1 MLTSLDI
8 KTPEYNSRLKL
19 WLSKL
24 MFDSMKVELRC
35 ADDIKHKHIEY
46 INRSGKVN
54 FKKIDKEVKAQRNR
68 LLCNKNTPLPKNS
81 GYKRFCSKEFEY
93 RLCTNLAIS
102 ILCRLKINNLNVG
115 VLDVDASFTS
125 LLKYLLK
132 YTDSVVVVSGETDI
146 YKEVGEQLLNELGAP
161 IRISKSLRSLENCD
175 LIIAPKGVP
184 NNAVIKADSVVLTTK
199 KPQKHFDSTVVYEYR
214 IELEEPLSKLC
225 PECLSQVYFASALYT
240 MCHLYKLGSSVPTLC
255 ITENKVHTPSSLKV
269 LVQNIA
275 DKTLT

>member
-8 KTPEYNSRLKL
+8 KTPEYNSKLKL

-24 MFDSMKVELRC
+24 MFDSMKVEVRC
-35 ADDIKHKHIEY
+35 ADEIKLRHIEY
-46 INRSGKVN
+46 TSRSGKVN
-54 FKKIDKEVKAQRNR
+54 WKKIDKEVKAQRNR
-68 LLCNKNTPLPKNS
+68 LLCNKSTKLPKNS
-81 GYKRFCSKEFEY
+81 GYKRFSCKEFEY

-102 ILCRLKINNLNVG
+102 LLCRLKNCTLNVG
-115 VLDVDASFTS
+115 VLDVDASFCS
-125 LLKYLLK
+125 LMKYLLK
-132 YTDSVVVVSGETDI
+132 YTDSVVVVSGETEI

-161 IRISKSLRSLENCD
+161 IRVSKSLRSLDNCD
-175 LIIAPKGVP
+175 LIIAPKGLP
-184 NNAVIKADSVVLTTK
+184 NDAVIKEDAVVLTTK
-199 KPQKHFDSTVVYEYR
+199 KPQKHYSATVVYDYR
-214 IELEEPLSKLC
+214 IELDEPLSNLC

-240 MCHLYKLGSSVPTLC
+240 MCHMYKLGSVVPTLC

>member
-35 ADDIKHKHIEY
+35 AGEIKLKHIEY

-68 LLCNKNTPLPKNS
+68 LLCNKNTTLPKNS

-102 ILCRLKINNLNVG
+102 ILCRLKSSNLNVG

-175 LIIAPKGVP
+175 LIIAPKGLP
-184 NNAVIKADSVVLTTK
+184 SNAVIKTDSVVLTTK
-199 KPQKHFDSTVVYEYR
+199 KPQKHFDSTVVYDYR

>member
-8 KTPEYNSRLKL
+8 KTPQYNSKIKQ

-24 MFDSMKVELRC
+24 MFDSMKVEVRC
-35 ADDIKHKHIEY
+35 AEDIKIKHIEY

-68 LLCNKNTPLPKNS
+68 ILCNKCTQLPKDS
-81 GYKRFCSKEFEY
+81 GYKRFSSKEFEY

-102 ILCRLKINNLNVG
+102 ILCRLKCSNLNVG
-115 VLDVDASFTS
+115 VLDADASFCT

-146 YKEVGEQLLNELGAP
+146 YKEVGEQLLDELGAP
-161 IRISKSLRSLENCD
+161 IRVSKSLRSLENCD
-175 LIIAPKGVP
+175 LIISPKGLP
-184 NNAVIKADSVVLTTK
+184 NDAVFKEDAVILTTM
-199 KPQKHFDSTVVYEYR
+199 KPQKHFVSTVVYDYR
-214 IELEEPLSKLC
+214 IELDEPLSKLC
-225 PECLSQVYFASALYT
+225 PDCLSEVYFASALYT
-240 MCHLYKLGSSVPTLC
+240 MCHMYKLGSLVPSLC